1 MPRCRPAGSSTT
13 TWPGVTGPAPD
24 EPLAPPAGHVALPRS
39 PAGLRRPALA
49 CVGGSGALS
58 GVDRTAPGLPRHDR
72 PVGWVLVPEDRR
84 GRLSGHPP
92 ARPGRA
98 GEPER
103 PGLLP
108 RLPAP
113 LPRAHGAH
121 RAVLPARRL
130 HRVAAARP
138 GRRPGHRR
146 ALRPS
151 DVAVGRARRHAG
163 VGRLPVLQIAYA
175 ESLACLVVAGWLWLV
190 VERRWLGA
198 GALALLVGLSRPIA
212 APLCIVLAVAFVAR
226 WRRRDEAPLRRPE
239 LVRMGASAVGAV
251 LAVVLWP
258 AIVAW
263 RTGVPDAFTQTQAA
277 WRADH
282 AIQWFSGWLSI
293 TEWALRDTPRPV
305 VYAPVLLTGVVAGL
319 MTAVLGPWARRLG
332 PELRAWSLAYP
343 AYLAVAI
350 DPFTSVFRF
359 ALPLFSLGAVLIGGA
374 RPEGPS
380 RWWVART
387 AALVVVGIALQV
399 LWIDKLLVFH
409 PPTDYPP

>member
-1 MPRCRPAGSSTT
+1 MSRSLLLRATLLYLAVRLVSGVLLWHASAGQVPYPA
-13 TWPGVTGPAPD
+13 WTGPHPGYLDMTVLWDGSWYRKIAEGGYPATLPLDPD
-24 EPLAPPAGHVALPRS
+24 GQVSQNALAFFPVYPLLCRGLMALTGLSFPLVGSTVSLLLGLAAALVIVALFVRRMS
-39 PAGLRRPALA
+39 PSVAL
-49 CVGGSGALS
+49 GAM
-58 GVDRTAPGLPRHDR
+58 
-72 PVGWVLVPEDRR
+72 LVW
-84 GRLSGHPP
+84 
-92 ARPGRA
+92 
-98 GEPER
+98 
-103 PGLLP
+103 
-108 RLPAP
+108 
-113 LPRAHGAH
+113 
-121 RAVLPARRL
+121 
-130 HRVAAARP
+130 AAF
-138 GRRPGHRR
+138 
-146 ALRPS
+146 PS
-151 DVAVGRARRHAG
+151 S
-163 VGRLPVLQIAYA
+163 PVLQIAYT